1 MTSAPS
7 LLQLLSGNEDNKIM
21 AVADLPHGNT
31 HTDSER
37 ERKRVKCLPFTPNH
51 VLGQGLMCMECAIPD
66 FVRRSAKRRV
76 AFTMVV

>member
-37 ERKRVKCLPFTPNH
+37 ERERESNAYHSHRIMCLGRDSCVWSVQFQISC
-51 VLGQGLMCMECAIPD
+51 VGLL
-66 FVRRSAKRRV
+66 KGG
-76 AFTMVV
+76 